1 MIDSSLLKY
10 YREKEN
16 LKIKDLA
23 KKIHISKKIIEKWE
37 NAELEPMDKDIE
49 KLCKLYRIT
58 KEDLIIKEKKKNN
71 LIISI
76 ILFICGIGIGIV
88 LNEIAITIILPIIL
102 VIILNS
108 IIIIK
113 SKYEL
118 SKKEE
123 GPKSLFGIS
132 LRDSKKNRYKYYLL
146 ESLILSSSYILF
158 NMILRMFDFTK
169 FIINVN
175 LTTNESINYLI
186 IWVTTFILLTSLAFL
201 IELIF
206 GEFMVKK
213 ENGGNS

>member
-23 KKIHISKKIIEKWE
+23 KKIHVSKKIIEKWE
-37 NAELEPMDKDIE
+37 NAELEPSDKDVE
-49 KLCKLYRIT
+49 KLCNLYKIT

-71 LIISI
+71 LFVSI
-76 ILFICGIGIGIV
+76 LLLICGIGVGLI
-88 LNEIAITIILPIIL
+88 LNEIAITLILPIVL

-113 SKYEL
+113 SNYEF
-118 SKKEE
+118 SKDED

-132 LRDSKKNRYKYYLL
+132 LKENKKNRYKYYLI
-146 ESLILSSSYILF
+146 ESLVLSSSYILL
-158 NMILRMFDFTK
+158 NMICKIFNFTK
-169 FIINVN
+169 FIISLE
-175 LTTNESINYLI
+175 LTKNESINYLI
-186 IWVTTFILLTSLAFL
+186 IWTITFILLTLLAFI

-206 GEFMVKK
+206 GEIMIKK
-213 ENGGNS
+213 ENGGNL